1 MFDLLIQNY
10 YVELLFEKTLCE
22 RFKILCEMPKSLSTS
37 INYLKLISFKKEYF
51 YHLLVWGIYFTLTNF
66 NFYLSTNGH
75 TNILSIFIGM
85 LLVATVLFYA
95 NIYLVIP
102 NFWAKKKYLGQLLVM
117 VVLLGVYIFLRYL
130 LNFYLFPFL
139 GEEYIAYKSLT
150 NQFFAESGWFATQYF
165 LLSFGYWY
173 ALHSVEKERENKE
186 MAVKLLKYEVELL
199 EYKLQLN
206 KLELDFLRQQ
216 ISPHFVYNVLSSVY
230 TKVYKQNPDA
240 GEIVMLLS
248 EIMSYSTGATK
259 SDDEV
264 PLEEEIRNIERFIDL
279 EKYRYGNE
287 TYIDFQVTGSPD
299 TEDQILPLVL
309 LTFIENAFKYGDRN
323 NPTRPISIK
332 INIGEDK
339 LTFYCN
345 NVIHQS
351 SSTKKS
357 NKIGIA
363 NTQKRLELK
372 YSGKYFLSN
381 RIEDDEYIV
390 DFSLDFK

>member
-1 MFDLLIQNY
+1 MGFIDLLIQKY
-10 YVELLFEKTLCE
+10 RVVIPLQKTL
-22 RFKILCEMPKSLSTS
+22 FKLIKSLCEMPKLLNKTM
-37 INYLKLISFKKEYF
+37 NYLKLSPFKKESF

-66 NFYLSTNGH
+66 NYYLSKDGLTNVVG
-75 TNILSIFIGM
+75 IFIGM

-95 NIYLVIP
+95 NIYLIIP
-102 NFWAKKKYLGQLLVM
+102 NFWAKKKYVEQLLGM
-117 VVLLGVYIFLRYL
+117 ALLFSVYIFLRYL
-130 LNFYLFPFL
+130 IYFHLFPFL
-139 GEEYIAYKSLT
+139 GTEYMTYKVVS
-150 NQFFAESGWFATQYF
+150 NQFFADSGWFATQYF

-173 ALHSVEKERENKE
+173 ALDSIEKERENKR
-186 MAVKLLKYEVELL
+186 MAVQIL

-259 SDDEV
+259 ADDEV
-264 PLEEEIRNIERFIDL
+264 PLEEEIRNIGRFIEL
-279 EKYRYGNE
+279 ERYRYGNE
-287 TYIDFQVTGSPD
+287 LYIDFQVSGSPD
-299 TEDQILPLVL
+299 SEDQILPLVL

-323 NPTRPISIK
+323 NPSRPITIK
-332 INIGEDK
+332 INVDENK

-345 NVIHQS
+345 NVIQQL

-372 YSGKYFLSN
+372 YPGKYSLSN
-381 RIEDDEYIV
+381 KVQGDEYIV
-390 DFSLDFK
+390 DFVLDFK

>member
-1 MFDLLIQNY
+1 
-10 YVELLFEKTLCE
+10 
-22 RFKILCEMPKSLSTS
+22 MPNLLSTS
-37 INYLKLISFKKEYF
+37 INYLKSSPFKKEHF

-66 NFYLSTNGH
+66 NYYLSKDGH
-75 TNILSIFIGM
+75 TNILGIFIGM
-85 LLVATVLFYA
+85 LLVATILFYS
-95 NIYLVIP
+95 NIYLIIP
-102 NFWAKKKYLGQLLVM
+102 NFWAKKRYMGQFLGMALLFSIYLL
-117 VVLLGVYIFLRYL
+117 LRYL
-130 LNFYLFPFL
+130 IYYYLFPFW
-139 GEEYIAYKSLT
+139 GEEYMTYRVVSK
-150 NQFFAESGWFATQYF
+150 QFFADSGWFATQYF

-173 ALHSVEKERENKE
+173 ALDSIARERENKN
-186 MAVKLLKYEVELL
+186 MAVQLLQ
-199 EYKLQLN
+199 YKLQLN

-230 TKVYKQNPDA
+230 TKIYKQNPDA

-264 PLEEEIRNIERFIDL
+264 PLEEEIRNIERFIEL

-287 TYIDFQVTGSPD
+287 IYIDFQVTGSPD

-309 LTFIENAFKYGDRN
+309 LTFIENSFKYGDRN
-323 NPTRPISIK
+323 NLIRPITIK
-332 INIGEDK
+332 INIDEDR

-345 NVIHQS
+345 NVIQQL

-363 NTQKRLELK
+363 NTQKRLKLK
-372 YSGKYFLSN
+372 YPGKYMLSN
-381 RIEDDEYIV
+381 RVENDEYIV

>member
-1 MFDLLIQNY
+1 MPQLLTMDY
-10 YVELLFEKTLCE
+10 
-22 RFKILCEMPKSLSTS
+22 FKS
-37 INYLKLISFKKEYF
+37 ISFKKERF
-51 YHLLVWGIYFTLTNF
+51 YHLLVWGIYFTVTNF
-66 NFYLSTNGH
+66 NYYLGSNGQ
-75 TNILSIFIGM
+75 TNILTIFTRM
-85 LLVATVLFYA
+85 LLVATVIFYA
-95 NIYLVIP
+95 NIYLIIP
-102 NFWAKKKYLGQLLVM
+102 NFLAKKKYFGQFLGM
-117 VVLLGVYIFLRYL
+117 VFLTIVFIFFRYL
-130 LNFYLFPFL
+130 LDFHLFPFL
-139 GEEYIAYKSLT
+139 GTEYTVYKSVS
-150 NQFFAESGWFATQYF
+150 NQFFADSGWFATQYF

-173 ALHSVEKERENKE
+173 ALDGIEKEKENKV
-186 MAVKLLKYEVELL
+186 MAVKIL
-199 EYKLQLN
+199 EYELQLN

-216 ISPHFVYNVLSSVY
+216 ISPHFVYNVLNSVY

-264 PLEEEIRNIERFIDL
+264 PLEEEIRNIERFIEL

-287 TYIDFQVTGSPD
+287 IYIDFQITGSPD

-309 LTFIENAFKYGDRN
+309 LTFIENSFKYGDRN
-323 NPTRPISIK
+323 NPTRPITIK
-332 INIGEDK
+332 INIDEDR

-345 NVIHQS
+345 NVIQQL

-372 YSGKYFLSN
+372 YPGKYMLSN
-381 RIEDDEYIV
+381 RVENDKYIV
-390 DFSLDFK
+390 DLSLDFK

>member
-1 MFDLLIQNY
+1 MVDLLIQNY
-10 YVELLFEKTLCE
+10 HVELSFEKTLCK
-22 RFKILCEMPKSLSTS
+22 RFKILCEMPILLNTS
-37 INYLKLISFKKEYF
+37 IDYLKSILFKKEHF

-66 NFYLSTNGH
+66 NFYLSTGGQ
-75 TNILSIFIGM
+75 TSKLSIFIGM
-85 LLVATVLFYA
+85 LLVAIVLFYA

-102 NFWAKKKYLGQLLVM
+102 NFWAKKKYFGQFLGM
-117 VVLLGVYIFLRYL
+117 VLLLGIYIFFRYL
-130 LNFYLFPFL
+130 LNFHLFPFL
-139 GEEYIAYKSLT
+139 GKEYISYETVSK
-150 NQFFAESGWFATQYF
+150 QFFADSGWFATQYF

-173 ALHSVEKERENKE
+173 ALDGIEKERENKRL
-186 MAVKLLKYEVELL
+186 AVQLL

-206 KLELDFLRQQ
+206 RLELDFLRQQ

-259 SDDEV
+259 ADDEV
-264 PLEEEIRNIERFIDL
+264 PLEEEIRNIGRFIEL

-287 TYIDFQVTGSPD
+287 IYIDFQVSGSPD

-323 NPTRPISIK
+323 NPSRPITIK
-332 INIGEDK
+332 INVDEDK

-345 NVIHQS
+345 NVIQQLP
-351 SSTKKS
+351 STKKS

-372 YSGKYFLSN
+372 YPGKYILSN
-381 RIEDDEYIV
+381 RVENDEYIV